1 EAAQRSTP
9 SFHWHWVLPNSSCG
23 EHDMIFNIGIGLLV
37 AWLAARKWSRL
48 NGGLFLSCFMGFII
62 AWFAGGALSIA
73 FSPESHTDAAM
84 AAMTTGL
91 WFSLAG
97 AAAGGYLGK
106 LHVRWDQRR

>member
-1 EAAQRSTP
+1 MYTIAETP
-9 SFHWHWVLPNSSCG
+9 TFATDADDLWSEEERNAF
-23 EHDMIFNIGIGLLV
+23 F

-62 AWFAGGALSIA
+62 AWFAGGALSIV

-97 AAAGGYLGK
+97 ATAGGYLGK
-106 LHVRWDQRR
+106 LHGRWNQRRER